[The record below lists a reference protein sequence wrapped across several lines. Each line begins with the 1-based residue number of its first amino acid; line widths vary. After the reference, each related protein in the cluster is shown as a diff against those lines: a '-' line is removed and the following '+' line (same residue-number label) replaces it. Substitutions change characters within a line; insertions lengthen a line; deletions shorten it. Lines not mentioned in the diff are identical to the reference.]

1 MGNPRMEEFKS
12 WRSYW
17 YFEDAVKRQ
26 ARYIRDSEAEE
37 FLNAVAETAKK
48 RVQAI
53 PAQSSLWRAQRG
65 NDWRQG
71 EGTTPDEA
79 VPYPPERMKPCWE
92 RASEGRANPKG
103 IPYLHLATCRHTAL
117 AEMRAGKES
126 LISVGLFKTRR
137 DLRIVNCMTDDKTHI
152 YLDHEPPAGDR
163 ERSVWTA
170 IDMAFATPL
179 TPSDDVAD
187 YVPTQI
193 LAELFKTHGFDGVA
207 YRSSLGLGHNIAIF
221 DLGAADLIYRF
232 LFKVKDVRYEFE
244 PAGY

>member
-1 MGNPRMEEFKS
+1 MADFKS

-17 YFEDAVKRQ
+17 YFEAAVKRQ
-26 ARYIRDSEAEE
+26 ARYIRDAETHA
-37 FLNAVAETAKK
+37 FLDAVADTATT
-48 RVQAI
+48 RVQTI
-53 PAQSSLWRAQRG
+53 PAQISLWRAQRG
-65 NDWRQG
+65 NGWRQG
-71 EGTTPDEA
+71 NEYIPDQEM
-79 VPYPPERMKPCWE
+79 PYPPERMKPCPD

-103 IPYLHLATCRHTAL
+103 IPYLYLATCRQTAL
-117 AEMRAGKES
+117 AEMRAGKGS
-126 LISVGLFKTRR
+126 LISVGLFKTCR

-179 TPSDDVAD
+179 TRSDEVAD

-207 YRSSLGLGHNIAIF
+207 YRSSLGPGHNIALF
-221 DLGAADLIYRF
+221 DLEAAELIDRSVF
-232 LFKVKDVRYEFE
+232 RVKDVRYEFE
-244 PAGY
+244 SAGS

>member
-1 MGNPRMEEFKS
+1 MEEFKS

-26 ARYIRDSEAEE
+26 ARYIRDSEAEG
-37 FLNAVAETAKK
+37 FLIAVAEMATK

-65 NDWRQG
+65 NNWR
-71 EGTTPDEA
+71 EGDEYMPDEA
-79 VPYPPERMKPCWE
+79 VPYPPERMKPCKD
-92 RASEGRANPKG
+92 RAPEGRANPIG
-103 IPYLHLATCRHTAL
+103 IPYLYLASCRQTAL
-117 AEMRAGKES
+117 AEMRAGKGS
-126 LISVGLFKTRR
+126 LISVGSFKTRR
-137 DLRIVNCMTDDKTHI
+137 DLRIVNCMTDDKTQI
-152 YLDHEPPAGDR
+152 YLDHEPPSGER

-193 LAELFKTHGFDGVA
+193 LAELFKVHGFDGVA
-207 YRSSLGLGHNIAIF
+207 YRSSLGPGHNIALF
-221 DLGAADLIYRF
+221 DLEAAELIDRS
-232 LFKVKDVRYEFE
+232 LFKVKDVLYEFE
-244 PAGY
+244 SAGS

>member
-1 MGNPRMEEFKS
+1 MEEFKS

-17 YFEDAVKRQ
+17 YFEDAVKIK
-26 ARYIRDSEAEE
+26 ARYIHDAEAQA
-37 FLNAVAETAKK
+37 FLNAVADTAMK

-65 NDWRQG
+65 NDWQQG
-71 EGTTPDEA
+71 DEYTPDQE
-79 VPYPPERMKPCWE
+79 VPYPPERMKP
-92 RASEGRANPKG
+92 RQDQASERRANPKG
-103 IPYLHLATCRHTAL
+103 IPYLYLASCRQTAL

-137 DLRIVNCMTDDKTHI
+137 DLQIVNCMTDDKIHI
-152 YLDHEPPAGDR
+152 YYPDHEPPGGER

-170 IDMAFATPL
+170 IDMAFATPV
-179 TPSDDVAD
+179 TSSDDVAD

-193 LAELFKTHGFDGVA
+193 LAELFKTRGFDGVA
-207 YRSSLGLGHNIAIF
+207 YRSSLGSSHNIALF
-221 DLGAADLIYRF
+221 DLEAAELIDCS

-244 PAGY
+244 SVGG